1 MLLTKEEIKE
11 QCNVWRNMSKSIV
24 FTNGCFDLLHRGHID
39 LLEKA
44 ATFGDILIV
53 GLNSDKSV
61 KIIKGTDRPIESEN
75 VRVNNLI
82 KLGMISAICFFDND
96 TPLELIRI
104 IKPDVLVK
112 GGDYNTKN
120 VVGSTDTVEWGG
132 RVEIIP
138 LTPGYSTTMSIEK
151 MKREGL
157 V

>member
-1 MLLTKEEIKE
+1 M
-11 QCNVWRNMSKSIV
+11 
-24 FTNGCFDLLHRGHID
+24 
-39 LLEKA
+39 
-44 ATFGDILIV
+44 
-53 GLNSDKSV
+53 
-61 KIIKGTDRPIESEN
+61 IKGTDRPIESEN
-75 VRVNNLI
+75 VRINHLI

-112 GGDYNTKN
+112 GGDYKTKN
-120 VVGSTDTVEWGG
+120 VVGSTDIVEWGG

-138 LTPGYSTTMSIEK
+138 LTPGYSTTISVEK

>member
-1 MLLTKEEIKE
+1 MLLTKKEIEE

-61 KIIKGTDRPIESEN
+61 KMIKGTDRPIESEN
-75 VRVNNLI
+75 VRINHLI
-82 KLGMISAICFFDND
+82 KLGMISAICFFNND

-120 VVGSTDTVEWGG
+120 VVGSMEIVDWGG

-138 LTPGYSTTMSIEK
+138 LTPGYSTTMSVEK
-151 MKREGL
+151 MKREDL